1 MVDTGELVRLEV
13 EGSGFLYR
21 GVRNMVG
28 GILMAATSKK
38 FGPEDLQAVLEGK
51 DRRSAPMG
59 APPHGLFLHEVVYPE
74 DLLNWEPPPEDDDE
88 DEDEDG

>member
-1 MVDTGELVRLEV
+1 
-13 EGSGFLYR
+13 
-21 GVRNMVG
+21 MVG
-28 GILMAATSKK
+28 GMLMAATSKK